1 MRLSDI
7 SIKRPVL
14 AWMIMFGLIIFGT
27 VSLGRL
33 GISYMPDVD
42 FPLLSIR
49 VNWEGVAPEYMETE
63 IVDRVEKEI
72 IAVEG
77 LKEVIS
83 SIRQGNANIQLEF
96 DIDRDIDVAVQEV
109 QTALSQLRLPIGVD
123 PPVLRKNNPD
133 ESPILWLG
141 LSGNMTQFELF
152 RLADQLVLDRIQ
164 LVDGVGEVFVGG
176 SAERN
181 LRIYVDNNKLNQYEL
196 TILDVRNA
204 IQQDHAE
211 GASGY
216 LENQENSYN
225 LRTMGEAQSI
235 EQMEKIRITRRGGGP
250 IYLSKITLSDVATV
264 ENGLNDAQRINRVN
278 GREAITIGI
287 KKQTGAN
294 EVQVAENLRAEI
306 EEINNNLPEGVRVN
320 VNFDGTRFTKE
331 AIEETQFT
339 LILSAILTAMVC
351 WLFLGNWSSTLN
363 VILSIPT
370 SIIGTFII
378 IYFMGFTLNLFTL
391 LALSLA
397 IGIVVDDNI
406 MILENIIRHFE
417 MGKDRVRAARDGARQ
432 ITFAAV
438 AASVAIVA
446 IFLPVAFMEG
456 VIGKFFFQFGVTLSG
471 AVALSLLDA
480 VTLTP
485 MRASLTLVHQERE
498 PRIARAV
505 RISLEHF
512 SRFYRSILSRTLNHP
527 YLTVLISGVLFTL
540 SLSILLVINRE
551 FVPPQ
556 DQSQFGV
563 RFETPMGSSIY
574 HTDEK
579 GRKIEKFLNDRSEVT
594 SYLSIVGGF
603 GGGEANTG
611 VYFISLKGKSE
622 RELGQYEFMDLL
634 RKEINGIE
642 GMRGFLFDFS
652 SRGLSARRSQPVEF
666 SIRGGNWDELKQSA
680 DAILAEMEASGLYED
695 AQMDYREGMPEVQ
708 VIPNRQEAALRGVT
722 MQNLVETV
730 GIAMG
735 GAREGRFTGDGRRY
749 DIRMRLLKDQ
759 WSHPADIEELKVRN
773 GYGELVPVPEVARVQ
788 TEPTVLNLTRIDRQ
802 RAIQI
807 SANLKEGVGQSEAT
821 AKAEAIARKH
831 IQDDYGY
838 YPGGGSREFE
848 EAFTSLSIALWLGIL
863 VAYMVLGAQFN
874 SFLHP
879 ISVLMALPFSVTG
892 AFLALYITGQ
902 SLNLYSMIG
911 LILLMGISKKNSI
924 LLVEFANELRK
935 KENMSV
941 PDALVEAGMVRLRPI
956 LMTSLSAIAA
966 AIPPALAIGPGAES
980 RIPMSIA
987 VIGGMTVSTALT
999 LVVVPAVYSILSRF
1013 ERSRGA

>member
-1 MRLSDI
+1 LKLSDI
-7 SIKRPVL
+7 SIRRPVL

-49 VNWEGVAPEYMETE
+49 VSWEGVAPEYMETE

-109 QTALSQLRLPIGVD
+109 QTALSQLRLPTGVD

-141 LSGNMTQFELF
+141 LSGDRSQFELF
-152 RLADQLVLDRIQ
+152 RLAYQLVLDRIQ

-181 LRIYVDNNKLNQYEL
+181 LRVYVDNRKLNEYEL

-204 IQQDHAE
+204 IRQDHSE
-211 GASGY
+211 GSSGY
-216 LENQENSYN
+216 LQNQENSYN

-235 EQMEKIRITRRGGGP
+235 EQMERIRITRRGGGP
-250 IYLSKITLSDVATV
+250 IYLSNISLKDVARV

-278 GREAITIGI
+278 GREAITIGV

-294 EVQVAENLRAEI
+294 EVQVAENLRKEI
-306 EEINNNLPEGVRVN
+306 EAINKNLPDGVRVN

-339 LILSAILTAMVC
+339 LLLSAILTALVC

-432 ITFAAV
+432 IIFAAV

-485 MRASLTLVHQERE
+485 MRASLTLRHQERE

-505 RISLEHF
+505 RLGLEYV
-512 SRFYRSILSRTLNHP
+512 SGIYRAILERTLAHP
-527 YLTVLISGVLFTL
+527 YITFLLSAGLFAL
-540 SLSILLVINRE
+540 SLSILFVINRE

-574 HTDEK
+574 HTDEM
-579 GRKIEKFLNDRSEVT
+579 GQKIEEFLKSRPEVT

-603 GGGEANTG
+603 GGGESNTG
-611 VYFISLKGKSE
+611 VYFVSLLGKSQ
-622 RELGQYEFMDLL
+622 RDIGQYEFMDLL
-634 RKEINGIE
+634 REEIKKIE

-666 SIRGGNWDELKQSA
+666 SIRGGNWDELKSTA
-680 DAILAEMEASGLYED
+680 DAILKDMEAEGIYED
-695 AQMDYREGMPEVQ
+695 AQMDYREGMPEVR
-708 VIPNRQEAALRGVT
+708 VVPDRQEAALRGVT
-722 MQNLVETV
+722 MESLVETV

-735 GAREGRFTGDGRRY
+735 GTREGRFTGDGRRY
-749 DIRMRLLKDQ
+749 DIRIRLLEDQ
-759 WSHPADIEELKVRN
+759 WSHPADIKELKIRN
-773 GYGELVPVPEVARVQ
+773 GYGELVSLPEVARVE

-802 RAIQI
+802 RAIQL
-807 SANLKEGVGQSEAT
+807 SANLKEGVGQADAT
-821 AKAEAIARKH
+821 AKAEEIARKH
-831 IQDDYGY
+831 LRDNYGY
-838 YPGGGSREFE
+838 YPGGGSREFN
-848 EAFTSLSIALWLGIL
+848 EAFTSLSVALWLGIL

-879 ISVLMALPFSVTG
+879 ISVLMALPFSATG

-935 KENMSV
+935 KEGLGV
-941 PDALVEAGMVRLRPI
+941 QEALIEAGMVRLRPI

-987 VIGGMTVSTALT
+987 VIGGMTVSTLLT
-999 LVVVPAVYSILSRF
+999 LVVVPSVYTILSRF
-1013 ERSRGA
+1013 ERTRGS

>member
-1 MRLSDI
+1 MKLSDI
-7 SIKRPVL
+7 AIRRPVF
-14 AWMIMFGLIIFGT
+14 AWMIMFSLIIFGT

-42 FPLLSIR
+42 FPLLSIQ
-49 VNWEGVAPEYMETE
+49 VSWEGVAPEYMETE
-63 IVDRVEKEI
+63 IVDRVEKEV

-77 LKEVIS
+77 LKEIIS
-83 SIRQGNANIQLEF
+83 SVRQGSANIQLEF

-109 QTALSQLRLPIGVD
+109 QTALSQLRLPLGVD

-141 LSGNMTQFELF
+141 LSGDRTQFELF

-181 LRIYVDNNKLNQYEL
+181 LRIYVDNRKLNEYEL
-196 TILDVRNA
+196 TITDVRNA
-204 IQQDHAE
+204 IRQDHVE
-211 GASGY
+211 GSSGY
-216 LENQENSYN
+216 LENQRNTYN

-235 EQMEKIRITRRGGGP
+235 QQMERIRITRRGGGP
-250 IYLSKITLSDVATV
+250 IYLSDITLGDVARV
-264 ENGLNDAQRINRVN
+264 EDGLNDAQRINRVN
-278 GREAITIGI
+278 GREAITIGV

-294 EVQVAENLRAEI
+294 EVQVAENLKKEI
-306 EEINNNLPEGVRVN
+306 ERINKNLPEGVRVN

-339 LILSAILTAMVC
+339 LLLSAILTALVC
-351 WLFLGNWSSTLN
+351 FVFLGNWSSTFN

-370 SIIGTFII
+370 SIIGTFMIV
-378 IYFMGFTLNLFTL
+378 YFMGFTLNLFTL

-406 MILENIIRHFE
+406 MVLENIIRHFE
-417 MGKDRVRAARDGARQ
+417 MGKDRVRASRDGARQ

-438 AASVAIVA
+438 AASIAIVA

-456 VIGKFFFQFGVTLSG
+456 VIGKFFFQFGVTISG

-485 MRASLTLVHQERE
+485 MRASLTLRHEDRE
-498 PRIARAV
+498 PRIAKAV
-505 RISLEHF
+505 RLALEKV
-512 SRFYRSILSRTLNHP
+512 SGIYERVLGLTLRHP
-527 YLTVLISGVLFTL
+527 YLTLLSATLLFGGSLLILF
-540 SLSILLVINRE
+540 VINRE

-563 RFETPMGSSIY
+563 RFETPMGSSIH
-574 HTDEK
+574 HTDK
-579 GRKIEKFLNDRSEVT
+579 MGQNIEAFLKSRPEVT
-594 SYLSIVGGF
+594 NYLSIVGGF

-611 VYFISLKGKSE
+611 VYFVSLVGKSE
-622 RELGQYEFMDLL
+622 RDIGQYEFMDLL
-634 RKEINGIE
+634 RQEIGKVD

-666 SIRGGNWDELKQSA
+666 SIRGGDWDELKTMA
-680 DAILAEMEASGLYED
+680 DAILKDMEAEGIYED

-708 VIPNRQEAALRGVT
+708 VLPDRQEAALRGIT
-722 MQNLVETV
+722 MESLVETV
-730 GIAMG
+730 GVAMG

-749 DIRMRLLKDQ
+749 DIRIRLLEDQ
-759 WSHPADIEELKVRN
+759 WSHPEDLRQIKVRN
-773 GYGELVPVPEVARVQ
+773 GYGEMVDLPDVARIE
-788 TEPTVLNLTRIDRQ
+788 TRPTVLNLTRIDRQ
-802 RAIQI
+802 RAIRL
-807 SANLKEGVGQSEAT
+807 SANLKEGVGQAEAT
-821 AKAEAIARKH
+821 QKAEEIARNHLK
-831 IQDDYGY
+831 DSYGY

-848 EAFTSLSIALWLGIL
+848 EAFSSLSIALWLGVL

-879 ISVLMALPFSVTG
+879 ISVLMALPFSATG
-892 AFLALYITGQ
+892 AFLALYLTGQ
-902 SLNLYSMIG
+902 TLNLYSMIG

-924 LLVEFANELRK
+924 MLVEFANELRR
-935 KENMSV
+935 KEGLDV
-941 PDALVEAGMVRLRPI
+941 KEALIEAGLVRLRPI
-956 LMTSLSAIAA
+956 LMTSISAIAA

-987 VIGGMTVSTALT
+987 VIGGMTVSTLLT
-999 LVVVPAVYSILSRF
+999 LVVVPSAYYVLSRF
-1013 ERSRGA
+1013 ERTRGS

>member
-1 MRLSDI
+1 MKLSDI
-7 SIKRPVL
+7 SIRRPVF
-14 AWMIMFGLIIFGT
+14 AWMIMFSLIIFGA

-49 VNWEGVAPEYMETE
+49 VSWEGVAPEYMETE
-63 IVDRVEKEI
+63 IVDRVEKEV

-77 LKEVIS
+77 LKEIIS
-83 SIRQGNANIQLEF
+83 SVRQGSANIQLEF

-109 QTALSQLRLPIGVD
+109 QTALSQLRLPTGVD

-141 LSGNMTQFELF
+141 LSGNRSQFELF

-181 LRIYVDNNKLNQYEL
+181 LRIYVDNRKLNEYEL

-204 IQQDHAE
+204 IRQDHVE
-211 GASGY
+211 GSSGY
-216 LENQENSYN
+216 LENEQNSYN
-225 LRTMGEAQSI
+225 LRTMGEASSI
-235 EQMEKIRITRRGGGP
+235 DQMERIRITRRGGGP
-250 IYLSKITLSDVATV
+250 IYLSDITLGDVATI

-278 GREAITIGI
+278 GVEAITIGV

-306 EEINNNLPEGVRVN
+306 ERINRNLPDGVALN

-339 LILSAILTAMVC
+339 LILSAVLTALVC
-351 WLFLGNWSSTLN
+351 FVFLGNWSSTFN

-370 SIIGTFII
+370 SIVGTFII

-406 MILENIIRHFE
+406 MILENIVRHFE

-456 VIGKFFFQFGVTLSG
+456 VIGKFFFQFGVTISA

-498 PRIARAV
+498 PRISRAV
-505 RISLEHF
+505 RRVMDGLGSL
-512 SRFYRSILSRTLNHP
+512 YRKALELTLARP
-527 YLTVLISGVLFTL
+527 YMTVLAAMAIFGL
-540 SLSILLVINRE
+540 SLSILFFIRRE

-563 RFETPMGSSIY
+563 RFETPMGSSIH
-574 HTDEK
+574 HTDK
-579 GRKIEKFLNDRSEVT
+579 MGKQIEAFLKQRAEVT
-594 SYLSIVGGF
+594 NYLSIVGGF

-611 VYFISLKGKSE
+611 VYFISLVGKSQ
-622 RELGQYEFMDLL
+622 RDIGQYEFMDLL
-634 RKEINGIE
+634 RKEIKDIP

-666 SIRGGNWDELKQSA
+666 SIRGGNWHELKSIA
-680 DAILAEMEASGLYED
+680 DAVLQEMEKSGLYED
-695 AQMDYREGMPEVQ
+695 PQMDYREGMPEVQ
-708 VIPNRQEAALRGVT
+708 VIPDRKEAALRGVT
-722 MQNLVETV
+722 MESLVETV

-749 DIRMRLLKDQ
+749 DIRLRLLKEQ
-759 WSHPADIEELKVRN
+759 WSHPEDLNRLKVRN
-773 GYGELVPVPEVARVQ
+773 GYGELVNLPEVARVE
-788 TEPTVLNLTRIDRQ
+788 TKPTVLNLTRIDRQ

-807 SANLKEGVGQSEAT
+807 SANLKEGVGQADGMQR
-821 AKAEAIARKH
+821 AETIARKH
-831 IQDDYGY
+831 LKESYGY

-848 EAFTSLSIALWLGIL
+848 EAFSSLALALWLGVL

-879 ISVLMALPFSVTG
+879 ISVLMALPFSATG
-892 AFLALYITGQ
+892 AFLALYVTGQ

-924 LLVEFANELRK
+924 MLVEFANELRK
-935 KENMSV
+935 KEGLSV
-941 PDALVEAGMVRLRPI
+941 QEALIEAGLVRLRPI
-956 LMTSLSAIAA
+956 VMTSLSAIAA

-987 VIGGMTVSTALT
+987 VIGGMTVSTILT
-999 LVVVPAVYSILSRF
+999 LIVVPAVYSILSRF
-1013 ERSRGA
+1013 ERSR

>member
-1 MRLSDI
+1 
-7 SIKRPVL
+7 
-14 AWMIMFGLIIFGT
+14 MFGLIIFGT
-27 VSLGRL
+27 VSVGRL

-49 VNWEGVAPEYMETE
+49 VSWEGVAPEYMETE

-83 SIRQGNANIQLEF
+83 SIRQGSANIQLEF
-96 DIDRDIDVAVQEV
+96 DIDRDINVAVQEV
-109 QTALSQLRLPIGVD
+109 QTALSQLRLPTGVD

-141 LSGNMTQFELF
+141 LSGDRTQFELF
-152 RLADQLVLDRIQ
+152 RIADQLVLDRIQ

-181 LRIYVDNNKLNQYEL
+181 LRIYVDNNKLNEYEL

-216 LENQENSYN
+216 LENQDNSYN

-235 EQMEKIRITRRGGGP
+235 EQMERIRITRRGGGP
-250 IYLSKITLSDVATV
+250 IYLSKITLDDVARV

-278 GREAITIGI
+278 GIEAITIGI

-294 EVQVAENLRAEI
+294 EVQVAENIR
-306 EEINNNLPEGVRVN
+306 EEIAKINKNLPDGVKVN
-320 VNFDGTRFTKE
+320 INFDGTRFTKE

-417 MGKDRVRAARDGARQ
+417 MGKDRVRAARDGARE

-438 AASVAIVA
+438 AASIAIVA

-485 MRASLTLVHQERE
+485 MRASLTLVHQDRE
-498 PRIARAV
+498 PRLVKAV
-505 RISLEHF
+505 RLILEKV
-512 SRFYRSILSRTLNHP
+512 SRVYRAILIRTLKHP
-527 YLTVLISGVLFTL
+527 YFTVLAAAILFFL
-540 SLSILLVINRE
+540 SLGILLLIDRE

-563 RFETPMGSSIY
+563 RFETPMGSSIH

-579 GRKIEKFLNDRSEVT
+579 GQQIEKFLKSRSEVT
-594 SYLSIVGGF
+594 SFLSIVGGF
-603 GGGEANTG
+603 GGGQANTG
-611 VYFISLKGKSE
+611 VYFVSLQGKSE

-634 RKEINGIE
+634 RKEIGKIE

-666 SIRGGNWDELKQSA
+666 SIRGGNWDELRATA
-680 DAILAEMEASGLYED
+680 DRILKDMESTGLYED
-695 AQMDYREGMPEVQ
+695 AQMDYREGMPEVR
-708 VIPNRQEAALRGVT
+708 VIPDRQEAALRAVT
-722 MQNLVETV
+722 MENLVDTI

-735 GAREGRFTGDGRRY
+735 GVREGRFTGDGRRY
-749 DIRMRLLKDQ
+749 DIRLRLLEEQ
-759 WSHPADIEELKVRN
+759 WSHPDDIGKLHVRN
-773 GYGELVPVPEVARVQ
+773 GYGELVSVPEVARIE

-807 SANLKEGVGQSEAT
+807 SANLKEGVGQADAASR
-821 AKAEAIARKH
+821 AEDIARKH
-831 IQDDYGY
+831 LKENYGY
-838 YPGGGSREFE
+838 YPGGGSRDFE

-879 ISVLMALPFSVTG
+879 ISVLMALPFSATG
-892 AFLALYITGQ
+892 AFLALFLTGQ

-924 LLVEFANELRK
+924 LLVEFANELRR
-935 KENMSV
+935 KESMSV

-987 VIGGMTVSTALT
+987 VIGGMTVSTLLT

-1013 ERSRGA
+1013 ESRRGA

>member
-1 MRLSDI
+1 MKLSDI
-7 SIKRPVL
+7 SIRRPVM
-14 AWMIMFGLIIFGT
+14 AWMIMFALIIFGA

-49 VNWEGVAPEYMETE
+49 VTWEGVAPEYMETE
-63 IVDRVEKEI
+63 IVDRIEKEV

-77 LKEVIS
+77 LKEIVS
-83 SIRQGNANIQLEF
+83 SVRQGSANIQLEF

-109 QTALSQLRLPIGVD
+109 QTALSQLRLPTGVD
-123 PPVLRKNNPD
+123 PPVLRKSNPD

-141 LSGNMTQFELF
+141 LSGNRNQFELF
-152 RLADQLVLDRIQ
+152 KIADQLVLDRIQ

-181 LRIYVDNNKLNQYEL
+181 LRVYVDNRKLKKYEL
-196 TILDVRNA
+196 TILDVREA
-204 IQQDHAE
+204 IRQDHAE
-211 GASGY
+211 GSSGY
-216 LENQENSYN
+216 LENQEHSYN

-235 EQMEKIRITRRGGGP
+235 DEMGRIRITRRGGGP
-250 IYLSKITLSDVATV
+250 IYRSGITLSDLADVK
-264 ENGLNDAQRINRVN
+264 NGLNDAQRINRVN
-278 GREAITIGI
+278 GTEAITIGV
-287 KKQTGAN
+287 KKQSGAN

-306 EEINNNLPEGVRVN
+306 ERINKNLPEGVHIN

-339 LILSAILTAMVC
+339 LILSGILTALVC

-370 SIIGTFII
+370 SIIGTFIV

-417 MGKDRVRAARDGARQ
+417 MGKDRVRASRDGARE

-438 AASVAIVA
+438 AASVAVIA

-456 VIGKFFFQFGVTLSG
+456 VIGKFFFQFGVTLSA

-485 MRASLTLVHQERE
+485 MRASQTLVHENRE
-498 PRIARAV
+498 PRMVRAV
-505 RISLEHF
+505 RILMEHLARWYRLALEVTLRRPLVTFLSTSLLF
-512 SRFYRSILSRTLNHP
+512 AGSLLIL
-527 YLTVLISGVLFTL
+527 F
-540 SLSILLVINRE
+540 VIKRE

-563 RFETPMGSSIY
+563 RFETPMGSSIHY
-574 HTDEK
+574 TDAMGQKLEA
-579 GRKIEKFLNDRSEVT
+579 FLKERPEVT

-611 VYFISLKGKSE
+611 VYFVSMTPKSE
-622 RELGQYEFMDLL
+622 RDVGQYEFMDQV
-634 RKEINGIE
+634 RKKIQSIE

-666 SIRGGNWDELKQSA
+666 SIRGGDWHTLKKSA
-680 DAILAEMEASGLYED
+680 DAILKEMNGTGLYED
-695 AQMDYREGMPEVQ
+695 ADMDYKEGMPEVR
-708 VIPNRQEAALRGVT
+708 VIPNRKEAAERAVT
-722 MQNLVETV
+722 MESLVETI
-730 GIAMG
+730 GTAIG
-735 GAREGRFTGDGRRY
+735 GSREGRFTGDGRRY
-749 DIRMRLLKDQ
+749 DIRIRLLPSQ
-759 WSHPADIEELKVRN
+759 WSSPEDIAQVQVRN
-773 GYGELVPVPEVARVQ
+773 GYGELVDLPDIATVQ
-788 TEPTVLNLTRIDRQ
+788 TEPTVLNLSRIDRQ

-807 SANLKEGVGQSEAT
+807 SANLAEGVGQSQAME
-821 AKAEAIARKH
+821 KAEEIARRH
-831 IQDDYGY
+831 LQENYAFF
-838 YPGGGSREFE
+838 PGGGSREFQ
-848 EAFTSLSIALWLGIL
+848 EAFSSLSVALWLGVL

-879 ISVLMALPFSVTG
+879 ISVLMALPFSATG
-892 AFLALYITGQ
+892 AFLALYLTGQ

-924 LLVEFANELRK
+924 LLVEFANELRR
-935 KENMSV
+935 KEGLSV
-941 PDALVEAGMVRLRPI
+941 YEALVEAGMVRLRPI

-987 VIGGMTVSTALT
+987 VIGGMTVSTLLT
-999 LVVVPAVYSILSRF
+999 LIVVPSVYSLLARF
-1013 ERSRGA
+1013 ERSSGA